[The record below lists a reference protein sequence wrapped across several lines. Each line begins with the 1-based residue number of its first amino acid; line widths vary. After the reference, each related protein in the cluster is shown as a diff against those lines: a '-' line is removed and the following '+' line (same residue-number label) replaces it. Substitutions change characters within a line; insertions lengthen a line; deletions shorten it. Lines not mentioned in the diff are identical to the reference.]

1 MNSEFPSGGAPPEED
16 YDKMPIEDRLASK
29 VWKAR
34 VSAYTTLSATFA
46 RTPSDTDPA
55 FRPYTRDPTLLKG
68 MATDSNAVA
77 QEKGVEA
84 VRAFVEFGG
93 AAAGKTREVVLPAL
107 VDKCY
112 GSARAGTKKAAIECT
127 LLFVEM
133 EDVMGSEGPVTD
145 VCNGLSAKLPKLVA
159 TCVTALKEMILHFGP
174 KQVSPRPILK
184 VLPNIFSHAD
194 KTVRAEGSALAVE
207 LHRWIGPA
215 LEPTIDQ
222 LKDIQAKEL
231 RALFEE
237 ADKASSGKP
246 TPTRYLTSER
256 AAAEA
261 ASAQRAAG
269 AEGGGADGDA
279 GDDNDADA
287 AALDF
292 VEPLDAFKH
301 KDWPR
306 DFDGMVGSTKWQ
318 ERKETLETAKNIL
331 ASNPKL
337 NPDHSYD
344 GFIEALVL
352 RLTKDVNINVVM
364 EACGCIEAAAKGLRT
379 SGAFGKY
386 REKVMPP
393 LLEKCKEKKA
403 STVEVLAR
411 TLDAV
416 FQTVSISDVLEDVFT
431 FSKHKNPNVK
441 TESIR
446 FLVRCLRTTR
456 TPPGKA
462 EIKPIADALVAASGD
477 GSADVREAGFQG
489 LGTLMKLI
497 GERAMTPYM
506 EALDDLKKPKVME
519 EFAKATV
526 KAKMTSAAPARAPPA
541 AAPPAVPPKGPPARL
556 LAKKP
561 PTSSGKENFNPASA
575 PEAASAPPPLPAKTP
590 ARLAA
595 VKKPPALSASASA
608 KKPAPA
614 AAAPPSKGA
623 GKMAAAATEP
633 VKLRFPPEVAEERAA
648 ELIPAN
654 LREALASGVWKERLQ
669 GAQDF
674 ATWLDGVKD
683 TVESE
688 IIVRALAKSPG
699 WKESNFQVLSE
710 VYKILRLLADG
721 CPTFGRASIA
731 LSIQPLCEKLG
742 DIKLKGPAG
751 ETLTLY
757 AEKTSFGF
765 VLAQAFGPLSSLKA
779 PKAIADSLLWI
790 ESNLLEFG
798 TSGVDLRSLIEFLLT
813 CLKNSNAAVRTN
825 ATKVFGTLARFVG
838 GAVTTFLGDINPQ
851 LRSTL
856 DGEIEKAASNPAPAP
871 TRFSAENQAAASS
884 GGGGAGG
891 AGAAAAD
898 DALDDLIPRVDLD
911 KLVSSSMV
919 SKLGDANWKERKEA
933 CEDIQAILQAN
944 QRLKPNLSDL
954 TVPLRQRCA
963 DSNISVRTLSLDI
976 IAKIATGMNKGF
988 EPHARG
994 FAAPVVQVLADAK
1007 APIRAAATATLTA
1020 MAEQVG
1026 VAPLISG
1033 MASVLDSKAAN
1044 PMLKQD
1050 LFTWLGEWFNT
1061 HPPEKVD
1068 LAPLA
1073 QAAVLCLDDKL
1084 AAVRKASQ
1092 SVLPFIISSA
1102 GYKVVMAQ
1110 TSQLKAAS
1118 RNSVVPMIDAA
1129 KAQAAPSAPAAAP
1142 APVAKPTKT
1151 AASAAL
1157 PRATTPIASRAASPG
1172 PTASPRTSI
1181 ARPGMLKAPGS
1192 LTGRTLAKPT
1202 GGIPRA
1208 GSVSA
1213 SSDAPSAVP
1222 TFKSRLGGGLKR
1234 PTSMAPP
1241 AASAPAPQASGSKA
1255 PPFLSADPK
1264 FKAAREKS
1272 FGRGPNWISA
1282 EGTPRPELVS
1292 TLAQQCDHH
1301 CDPSFMAML
1310 FSKDHNNDR
1319 DFMAALSLLFDYISN
1334 PAFAE
1339 EEYDMS
1345 THETVGRIVANSDL
1359 IFKYIAIR
1367 ITDNN
1372 TSISLK
1378 CLDVLGSLIELLQTE
1393 QYHMSDYEAN
1403 CLLPCI
1409 ISRFGDPKFRDRIRE
1424 IFRSVT
1430 FVFPPSKLLQ
1440 HFLDDGL
1447 PSKNAK
1453 VRTECLTELGHL
1465 FSKNGLQVCTPSKV
1479 LPVIAK
1485 QISDRDASV
1494 RTAAL
1499 LCLGEAYKICGEDI
1513 WKLVGSLPP
1522 KEMSLLEERL
1532 KRTSVPTKP
1541 NGAATPST
1549 PPRSRASMLPVSPP
1563 GAAPGAAPRSSIAA
1577 GSKLARPGSMI
1588 GAPPGLA
1595 TATARSRL
1603 PGAGHV
1609 RRESGIAAP
1618 GAISR
1623 RSVSGE
1629 GGPGASNGSLPQPRA
1644 RAPPV
1649 AQRSEH
1655 VAEEPEEEGDLLEDG
1670 EDVIAELSL
1679 EQVINEVLSQDPDRS
1694 VLALKQIERDIK
1706 DTAPQLPD
1714 VVDALVVVI
1723 GKQIHRSFSQDK
1735 DNAELERLRK
1745 HLLVTGTSI
1754 FDANRLWDDR
1764 TLGSFVNR
1772 TALIPLLT
1780 ELLQRMIDL
1789 SPSKEDTAQ
1798 MYCKYLNIIV
1808 LRSFSA
1814 CNLNTLLGACLE
1826 MLAQATEDMRE
1837 LDSELLKKRSK
1848 FAELVIKCLWKITKR
1863 LPDALKQDLIG
1874 PQQLLVD
1881 VEAFLQAVPPAEWKR
1896 RAADQIALQDL
1907 PLRTVKVIL
1916 THFSQN
1922 LKDQALGYVEALPN
1936 AENSFVYS
1944 YLMRMMSMDDQQGE
1958 RGSTDD
1964 IMDDVGVVEEASV
1977 HKPGPA
1983 GHHHARASMG
1993 GANGGGADSDESINA
2008 ELRAIFERISNKNE
2022 SRQGIR
2028 DLYEFSKRY
2037 PQRQAS
2043 IDRSLE
2049 ATGSIFQRYIRRA
2062 LANHAAEDGDGGA
2075 DLTRDPS
2082 RDSVMA
2088 GLGQRDSRLTTTSGR
2103 SSVYGGEASSVAGSQ
2118 QPGNSS
2124 TLTGSTVVRSSLY
2137 GDDHQS
2143 SSSNGGGGGGG
2154 GGVATASASDA
2165 ARSPTQSPPRSS
2177 ATRDR
2182 MEELRARFRQA
2193 TNGTSASSRT
2203 GSSEHGGEL

>member
-1 MNSEFPSGGAPPEED
+1 MNSEFPSGAPPPEED

-34 VSAYTTLSATFA
+34 VSAYTTLSAAFA

-77 QEKGVEA
+77 QEKGAEA

-93 AAAGKTREVVLPAL
+93 AGAGKTREVVLPAL

-127 LLFVEM
+127 LLYVEM

-159 TCVTALKEMILHFGP
+159 TCVTVLKEMIQNFGP
-174 KQVSPRPILK
+174 KQVSPKPILK
-184 VLPNIFSHAD
+184 VLPNIMAHAD

-207 LHRWIGPA
+207 LHRWIGAA
-215 LEPTIDQ
+215 LGPTIDQ

-237 ADKASSGKP
+237 ADKAGAGKP
-246 TPTRYLTSER
+246 SPTRYLISER
-256 AAAEA
+256 AKAEA
-261 ASAQRAAG
+261 AAATAAAAADGG
-269 AEGGGADGDA
+269 AEDADDQGGAD
-279 GDDNDADA
+279 ADA
-287 AALDF
+287 FDF
-292 VEPLDAFKH
+292 AEPLDAFSH

-306 DFDGMVGSTKWQ
+306 ELDSMVSSTKWQ
-318 ERKETLETAKNIL
+318 ERKECLEAARKVL
-331 ASNPKL
+331 SSNPKL
-337 NPDHSYD
+337 KPDHAYD
-344 GFIEALVL
+344 SFVEALVL
-352 RLTKDVNINVVM
+352 RITKDVNINVVM

-379 SGAFGKY
+379 QGGFGKY
-386 REKVMPP
+386 RDKVMPP

-416 FQTVSISDVLEDVFT
+416 FQTVSISDILEDVFA

-456 TPPGKA
+456 TPPSKS

-506 EALDDLKKPKVME
+506 ESLDDLKKPKVME

-526 KAKMTSAAPARAPPA
+526 KAKMGGAAPARAPPA
-541 AAPPAVPPKGPPARL
+541 AASVPAASKGPPARL

-561 PTSSGKENFNPASA
+561 PAPIGKENITPASA
-575 PEAASAPPPLPAKTP
+575 DNDTPPPPPPKPVARPA
-590 ARLAA
+590 AI
-595 VKKPPALSASASA
+595 KKPPALSSTSAAA
-608 KKPAPA
+608 KKPAA
-614 AAAPPSKGA
+614 AAAPAKAGGKGT
-623 GKMAAAATEP
+623 AAATEP
-633 VKLRFPPEVAEERAA
+633 VKFRFPPEAAEERAA
-648 ELIPAN
+648 ELIPKN
-654 LREALASGVWKERLQ
+654 IQEALASGVWKERLQ

-674 ATWLDGVKD
+674 ATWLDGEKD

-710 VYKILRLLADG
+710 VYKILRLLAEG

-751 ETLTLY
+751 ETLVTY

-765 VLAQAFGPLSSLKA
+765 VLAQALAPLSALKA

-790 ESNLLEFG
+790 DANLLEFG
-798 TSGVDLRSLIEFLLT
+798 TSGVDLKSLIEFLLS
-813 CLKNSNAAVRTN
+813 CLKNSNAVVRTN
-825 ATKVFGTLARFVG
+825 ATKVFGNLARFVG

-851 LRSTL
+851 LRTTL
-856 DGEIEKAASNPAPAP
+856 EAEVEKAASNPAPAP
-871 TRFSAENQAAASS
+871 TRFGAEAQAAASA
-884 GGGGAGG
+884 GGPSGG

-911 KLVSSSMV
+911 RLVTSGMIA
-919 SKLGDANWKERKEA
+919 KLGDANWKERKEA

-954 TVPLRQRCA
+954 VVPLRQRCA

-976 IAKIATGMNKGF
+976 IGKIATGMNKGF
-988 EPHARG
+988 ENHARG

-1007 APIRAAATATLTA
+1007 APIRAAATATLSA

-1026 VAPLISG
+1026 VAPLVAG

-1050 LFTWLGEWFNT
+1050 LFTWLGEWFGE
-1061 HPPEKVD
+1061 HPPEKID

-1073 QAAVLCLDDKL
+1073 LGAVLCLDDKL
-1084 AAVRKASQ
+1084 AAVRKAAQ
-1092 SVLPFIISSA
+1092 SVLPFIIASA
-1102 GYKVVMAQ
+1102 GYKTVMSH
-1110 TSQLKAAS
+1110 TSGLKAAS
-1118 RNSVVPMIDAA
+1118 RNTVVPMIDAA
-1129 KAQAAPSAPAAAP
+1129 NALAAPAAAP
-1142 APVAKPTKT
+1142 AARPKPS
-1151 AASAAL
+1151 AVAAL
-1157 PRATTPIASRAASPG
+1157 PRATTPSAARAQSPA
-1172 PTASPRTSI
+1172 PVASPRTSI
-1181 ARPGMLKAPGS
+1181 ARPGTLKAPGS
-1192 LTGRTLAKPT
+1192 LTGRTLVKPSA
-1202 GGIPRA
+1202 GIPRA
-1208 GSVSA
+1208 SSQNSVAESA
-1213 SSDAPSAVP
+1213 SAVP
-1222 TFKSRLGGGLKR
+1222 TFKSRLAGGLKR
-1234 PTSMAPP
+1234 STSMAPP
-1241 AASAPAPQASGSKA
+1241 AASAAVPAASGSKA

-1264 FKAAREKS
+1264 FKAAREKA

-1282 EGTPRPELVS
+1282 EGTARPELVS
-1292 TLAQQCDHH
+1292 ALAQQCDHH

-1319 DFMAALSLLFDYISN
+1319 DFLAALFLLNDYISN

-1345 THETVGRIVANSDL
+1345 PTETVGRVVANSDL
-1359 IFKYIAIR
+1359 IFKYTAIR
-1367 ITDNN
+1367 FTDNN

-1378 CLDVLGSLIELLQTE
+1378 CLDVLGSLFELLQSE
-1393 QYHMSDYEAN
+1393 QYHMTEYEAN
-1403 CLLPCI
+1403 CLLPCM
-1409 ISRFGDPKFRDRIRE
+1409 ISRFGDAKFRDRTRE
-1424 IFRSVT
+1424 IFRSLT
-1430 FVFPPSKLLQ
+1430 FVFPPSKFLQ
-1440 HFLDDGL
+1440 HLLEDGL

-1453 VRTECLTELGHL
+1453 VRTECLTEIGHL
-1465 FSKNGLQVCTPSKV
+1465 FSKNGLQVCTPGKV

-1499 LCLGEAYKICGEDI
+1499 LSLGEAYKICSEDI
-1513 WKLVGSLPP
+1513 WGFVGKLPP

-1532 KRTSVPTKP
+1532 KRTSVPVKA
-1541 NGAATPST
+1541 NGAAPST
-1549 PPRSRASMLPVSPP
+1549 PPRKRIGMLPTSPTSAAP
-1563 GAAPGAAPRSSIAA
+1563 GAGAAPRSSIA
-1577 GSKLARPGSMI
+1577 GPSKLAKPASMI
-1588 GAPPGLA
+1588 GAPSGLPSA
-1595 TATARSRL
+1595 AGRSRL
-1603 PGAGHV
+1603 PGSGMGHV

-1618 GAISR
+1618 GGIAR
-1623 RSVSGE
+1623 RSASGE
-1629 GGPGASNGSLPQPRA
+1629 GGPAAIPQPRMKSPA
-1644 RAPPV
+1644 APV
-1649 AQRSEH
+1649 ATNGHNDGGVEDH
-1655 VAEEPEEEGDLLEDG
+1655 FDG
-1670 EDVIAELSL
+1670 EQEDNDPIADLSL
-1679 EQVINEVLSQDPDRS
+1679 DQMINEVHSQDPDRS
-1694 VLALKQIERDIK
+1694 VAALKQIEREIK
-1706 DTAPQLPD
+1706 ETAPQLPD

-1723 GKQIHRSFSQDK
+1723 GKQVHRSFSQDK
-1735 DNAELERLRK
+1735 DNADLERLRK

-1780 ELLQRMIDL
+1780 ELLQRMIEL
-1789 SPSKEDTAQ
+1789 SPSKDDTAQ

-1837 LDSELLKKRSK
+1837 LGPELLKKRAK

-1922 LKDQALGYVEALPN
+1922 LKDEALGYVEALPN

-1944 YLMRMMSMDDQQGE
+1944 YLMRIMSIDDQQGGG
-1958 RGSTDD
+1958 GSTDD
-1964 IMDDVGVVEEASV
+1964 IIDDVATMDDASMQRSNAGVTRHQSQSS
-1977 HKPGPA
+1977 
-1983 GHHHARASMG
+1983 RASLG
-1993 GANGGGADSDESINA
+1993 STTGENEESINA
-2008 ELRAIFERISNKNE
+2008 ELRAIFEKISNKNE

-2028 DLYEFSKRY
+2028 DLYEFQKRY
-2037 PQRQAS
+2037 PHRQAS

-2062 LANHAAEDGDGGA
+2062 LANHAAEDGDHAG

-2082 RDSVMA
+2082 RDSAA
-2088 GLGQRDSRLTTTSGR
+2088 GSQRDSRITTTSGR
-2103 SSVYGGEASSVAGSQ
+2103 SSAYGASEGAPISGL
-2118 QPGNSS
+2118 PGHINK
-2124 TLTGSTVVRSSLY
+2124 RSSIY
-2137 GDDHQS
+2137 GDDHG
-2143 SSSNGGGGGGG
+2143 SSNGAY
-2154 GGVATASASDA
+2154 VASDMTPTKSSTSNGSA
-2165 ARSPTQSPPRSS
+2165 ATSPSRPS
-2177 ATRDR
+2177 ATTAR

-2193 TNGTSASSRT
+2193 TNGSSASSRN
-2203 GSSEHGGEL
+2203 GSSDLGADS

>member
-1 MNSEFPSGGAPPEED
+1 MNSEFPSGAPPAEED

-34 VSAYTTLSATFA
+34 VSAYASLSSAFA

-68 MATDSNAVA
+68 MASDSNAVA

-93 AAAGKTREVVLPAL
+93 AQAGKTREVVLPAL
-107 VDKCY
+107 VDKCF

-127 LLFVEM
+127 LLYVEM
-133 EDVMGSEGPVTD
+133 EDVVGSEGPVTD
-145 VCNGLSAKLPKLVA
+145 VCNGLSAKQPKLVA
-159 TCVTALKEMILHFGP
+159 TCVTALKEMILNFGP
-174 KQVSPRPILK
+174 KQVSPKPILK
-184 VLPNIFSHAD
+184 ILPNIFSHAD
-194 KTVRAEGSALAVE
+194 KTVRAEGSTLAVE
-207 LHRWIGPA
+207 LHRWIGAA
-215 LEPTIDQ
+215 LEPTIDK

-237 ADKASSGKP
+237 ADKADSAKP
-246 TPTRYLTSER
+246 KPTRYLISER

-261 ASAQRAAG
+261 ASAAAANGDG
-269 AEGGGADGDA
+269 AGGDA
-279 GDDNDADA
+279 GAGDDKANEEADA
-287 AALDF
+287 FDF
-292 VEPLDAFKH
+292 AEPLDAFGH

-306 DFDGMVGSTKWQ
+306 DFDTMVASSKWQ
-318 ERKETLETAKNIL
+318 ERKETLEAARTVL
-331 ASNPKL
+331 SSNPKL
-337 NPDHSYD
+337 KSDNSYD
-344 GFIEALVL
+344 SFVEALVL
-352 RLTKDVNINVVM
+352 RLTKDVNINVVL
-364 EACGCIEAAAKGLRT
+364 EACGCIEAAAKGLRAK
-379 SGAFGKY
+379 GGFGKY
-386 REKVMPP
+386 REKVMSP

-403 STVEVLAR
+403 SAVEVLAR

-416 FQTVSISDVLEDVFT
+416 FQTVTISEVLEDVFT

-456 TPPGKA
+456 TSPGKA

-477 GSADVREAGFQG
+477 GNADVREAGFQG

-506 EALDDLKKPKVME
+506 ESLDDLKKPKVME
-519 EFAKATV
+519 EYAKAEV
-526 KAKMTSAAPARAPPA
+526 KAKMGTAAPARAAPAAAPAAKGPPARVAAKKPPTIGKENVKPSAAQDDGDPPPLPAKPPSRLVPAKKPA
-541 AAPPAVPPKGPPARL
+541 AAPPAV
-556 LAKKP
+556 KK
-561 PTSSGKENFNPASA
+561 T
-575 PEAASAPPPLPAKTP
+575 
-590 ARLAA
+590 
-595 VKKPPALSASASA
+595 
-608 KKPAPA
+608 A
-614 AAAPPSKGA
+614 AAAAMPAASKGGKSAA
-623 GKMAAAATEP
+623 GAMEP
-633 VKLRFPPEVAEERAA
+633 VKFRFPPEAAEEKAA

-674 ATWLDGVKD
+674 ATWLDGEKES
-683 TVESE
+683 VESE

-710 VYKILRLLADG
+710 VYRILRILAEG

-731 LSIQPLCEKLG
+731 LSITPLCEKLG

-751 ETLTLY
+751 ETLTVF

-765 VLAQAFGPLSSLKA
+765 VLAQAFGPLSALKA
-779 PKAIADSLLWI
+779 PKPIADSLLWI
-790 ESNLLEFG
+790 EANLLEFG
-798 TSGVDLRSLIEFLLT
+798 TNGVDLRSLIEFLLG

-838 GAVTTFLGDINPQ
+838 GAVTTFLADINPQ
-851 LRSTL
+851 LRTTL
-856 DGEIEKAASNPAPAP
+856 DAEIEKAASNPAPAP
-871 TRFSAENQAAASS
+871 TRFGAENQAAAP
-884 GGGGAGG
+884 AGG
-891 AGAAAAD
+891 AAGASKGGGD

-911 KLVSSSMV
+911 RLVSSGTV
-919 SKLGDANWKERKEA
+919 AKLGDSNWKERKEA

-954 TVPLRQRCA
+954 AVPLKQRCA
-963 DSNISVRTLSLDI
+963 DSNVSVRTSSLDI

-988 EPHARG
+988 DTHARG

-1007 APIRAAATATLTA
+1007 APIRAAATSTLTA

-1026 VAPLISG
+1026 VAPLIAG
-1033 MASVLDSKAAN
+1033 MSSVLDSKAAN

-1050 LFTWLGEWFNT
+1050 LFTWLGEWFAE
-1061 HPPEKVD
+1061 HPPEKID

-1073 QAAVLCLDDKL
+1073 QGAVLCLDDKL
-1084 AAVRKASQ
+1084 AAVRKAAQ
-1092 SVLPFIISSA
+1092 SVLPFIISSV
-1102 GYKVVMAQ
+1102 GYKAVVAQ

-1118 RNSVVPMIDAA
+1118 RNSVIPMIDAA
-1129 KAQAAPSAPAAAP
+1129 KAQAAPAAP
-1142 APVAKPTKT
+1142 APT
-1151 AASAAL
+1151 AAAPKVARSAAPAGL
-1157 PRATTPIASRAASPG
+1157 SRATTPSASRAQSPA
-1172 PTASPRTSI
+1172 PVASPRTSI
-1181 ARPGMLKAPGS
+1181 ARPGTLKAPGS
-1192 LTGRTLAKPT
+1192 LTGRSLAKPSS
-1202 GGIPRA
+1202 GLARPASQMA
-1208 GSVSA
+1208 GA
-1213 SSDAPSAVP
+1213 ETPSAVP

-1234 PTSMAPP
+1234 STVVAPP
-1241 AASAPAPQASGSKA
+1241 AASTAASQANSGSKA

-1264 FKAAREKS
+1264 YKAAREKA
-1272 FGRGPNWISA
+1272 FGRGLNWINA
-1282 EGTPRPELVS
+1282 DGTPRPELVTALS
-1292 TLAQQCDHH
+1292 QQCDHH
-1301 CDPSFMAML
+1301 CDPGYMAML
-1310 FSKDHNNDR
+1310 FSKDHNSDR
-1319 DFMAALSLLFDYISN
+1319 DFMAALSLSLDYISN

-1345 THETVGRIVANSDL
+1345 TQETVGRVVANSDL

-1367 ITDNN
+1367 MTDNN

-1378 CLDVLGSLIELLQTE
+1378 CLDVLAALVELLQTE
-1393 QYHMSDYEAN
+1393 QYHMSEYEAN
-1403 CLLPCI
+1403 CLLPCM

-1424 IFRSVT
+1424 IFRSLT

-1440 HFLDDGL
+1440 HFLEDGL

-1453 VRTECLTELGHL
+1453 VRTECLTELGYL
-1465 FSKNGLQVCTPSKV
+1465 FSKNGLQVCTPGKV

-1513 WKLVGSLPP
+1513 WKLAGSLPA

-1541 NGAATPST
+1541 NGGPPST
-1549 PPRSRASMLPVSPP
+1549 PPRNRGSMLPTSPTA
-1563 GAAPGAAPRSSIAA
+1563 GISAPRASIAA
-1577 GSKLARPGSMI
+1577 GSKLARPASMI
-1588 GAPPGLA
+1588 GGPSGLPSA
-1595 TATARSRL
+1595 AARSRL
-1603 PGAGHV
+1603 PGAGTHV

-1618 GAISR
+1618 GAIAR

-1629 GGPGASNGSLPQPRA
+1629 GGPSGTTNGSFPAPKSRI
-1644 RAPPV
+1644 APPV
-1649 AQRSEH
+1649 QEREEVLEEQDDATVYDDDDH
-1655 VAEEPEEEGDLLEDG
+1655 VSDMT
-1670 EDVIAELSL
+1670 L

-1694 VLALKQIERDIK
+1694 VSALKQVEREIK
-1706 DTAPQLPD
+1706 ETAPQLPD

-1723 GKQIHRSFSQDK
+1723 GKQVHRSFSQDK
-1735 DNAELERLRK
+1735 DNADLERLRK
-1745 HLLVTGTSI
+1745 HLLVTGTSV

-1789 SPSKEDTAQ
+1789 SPSKDDTAQ

-1826 MLAQATEDMRE
+1826 MLAQATEDMRDLSE
-1837 LDSELLKKRSK
+1837 ELLAKRAK

-1863 LPDALKQDLIG
+1863 LPDALNQDLIG

-1896 RAADQIALQDL
+1896 RATDQVALQDL

-1916 THFSQN
+1916 THFAQN

-1944 YLMRMMSMDDQQGE
+1944 YLMRMLSMEDQHGDRASADDG
-1958 RGSTDD
+1958 
-1964 IMDDVGVVEEASV
+1964 IDDVGVVEDASIQR
-1977 HKPGPA
+1977 PA
-1983 GHHHARASMG
+1983 PGHHHG
-1993 GANGGGADSDESINA
+1993 GHKSRSSISSVAGGGEQEESINA

-2028 DLYEFSKRY
+2028 DLYDFSKRY

-2062 LANHAAEDGDGGA
+2062 LANHAAEDGDGGG

-2082 RDSVMA
+2082 RDSAMA
-2088 GLGQRDSRLTTTSGR
+2088 GQRDSRFTATSGR
-2103 SSVYGGEASSVAGSQ
+2103 SSVFGGTDASSVSGQAAAPTRASMYGDSDH
-2118 QPGNSS
+2118 GMALNGSS
-2124 TLTGSTVVRSSLY
+2124 TDSTA
-2137 GDDHQS
+2137 GD
-2143 SSSNGGGGGGG
+2143 
-2154 GGVATASASDA
+2154 VARHSDLV
-2165 ARSPTQSPPRSS
+2165 SPVGSPPRPSV
-2177 ATRDR
+2177 TKDR
-2182 MEELRARFRQA
+2182 MEELRARFRQPSS
-2193 TNGTSASSRT
+2193 NGTASRSRA
-2203 GSSEHGGEL
+2203 GSSEFGGN

>member
-1 MNSEFPSGGAPPEED
+1 MNSEFPSGAPPAEED
-16 YDKMPIEDRLASK
+16 YDKMSIEDRLASK
-29 VWKAR
+29 IWKAR
-34 VSAYTTLSATFA
+34 VSAYTSLSSAFA

-68 MATDSNAVA
+68 MASDSNAVA

-84 VRAFVEFGG
+84 VRSFVEYGG
-93 AAAGKTREVVLPAL
+93 AQAGKTREVVLPAL

-127 LLFVEM
+127 LRYVEM
-133 EDVMGSEGPVTD
+133 EDVMGSEGAVTD
-145 VCNGLSAKLPKLVA
+145 VCNGLNAKQPKLVA
-159 TCVTALKEMILHFGP
+159 TCVTALKEMILNYGP
-174 KQVSPRPILK
+174 KQVSPKPILK

-194 KTVRAEGSALAVE
+194 KTVRAEGSTLAVE
-207 LHRWIGPA
+207 LHRWIGAA
-215 LEPTIDQ
+215 LEPTIDK

-237 ADKASSGKP
+237 ADKADSGKP
-246 TPTRYLTSER
+246 KPARYLTSER

-261 ASAQRAAG
+261 ASAAAATDG
-269 AEGGGADGDA
+269 AGGDGSA
-279 GDDNDADA
+279 GDDKATEEADA
-287 AALDF
+287 FDF
-292 VEPLDAFKH
+292 AEPLDAFSH
-301 KDWPR
+301 KDWPG
-306 DFDGMVGSTKWQ
+306 DFDEKVASSKWQ
-318 ERKETLETAKNIL
+318 ERKETLEKARTVL
-331 ASNPKL
+331 SSNPKL
-337 NPDHSYD
+337 KPDNRYD
-344 GFIEALVL
+344 NFVEAVVL
-352 RLTKDVNINVVM
+352 RVTKDVNINVVL
-364 EACGCIEAAAKGLRT
+364 EACGCIEAAAKGLRAK
-379 SGAFGKY
+379 GGFGKY
-386 REKVMPP
+386 REKVMSP

-403 STVEVLAR
+403 TAVEVLAR

-416 FQTVSISDVLEDVFT
+416 FQTVTISEILEDVFT

-462 EIKPIADALVAASGD
+462 EIKPIAEALVAASAD

-506 EALDDLKKPKVME
+506 ESLDDLKKPKVME
-519 EFAKATV
+519 EFAKAEV
-526 KAKMTSAAPARAPPA
+526 KAKMGSAAPARAPPA
-541 AAPPAVPPKGPPARL
+541 APASNGPPARL
-556 LAKKP
+556 AAKKA
-561 PTSSGKENFNPASA
+561 PTIGKENVKPSSA
-575 PEAASAPPPLPAKTP
+575 QRGADSPPPALPP
-590 ARLAA
+590 
-595 VKKPPALSASASA
+595 KPPARSMPT
-608 KKPAPA
+608 KKPVAAPAAIKKPA
-614 AAAPPSKGA
+614 AAAAAVPKG
-623 GKMAAAATEP
+623 GKGAAAATEP
-633 VKLRFPPEVAEERAA
+633 VKYRFPPEAAEERAA
-648 ELIPAN
+648 ELIPASV
-654 LREALASGVWKERLQ
+654 REELASSVWKERLQ
-669 GAQDF
+669 GAQNF
-674 ATWLDGVKD
+674 ATWLEAEKESI
-683 TVESE
+683 ESE

-710 VYKILRLLADG
+710 VYRILRILADG

-731 LSIQPLCEKLG
+731 LSIQPLCDKLG

-765 VLAQAFGPLSSLKA
+765 VLAQAFAPLSALKA
-779 PKAIADSLLWI
+779 PKPIADSLVWI
-790 ESNLLEFG
+790 EANLLEFG
-798 TSGVDLRSLIEFLLT
+798 TGGVDLRSLIEHLLA
-813 CLKNSNAAVRTN
+813 CLKNSNAGVRTN
-825 ATKVFGTLARFVG
+825 ATKAFGTLARFVG
-838 GAVTTFLGDINPQ
+838 GAVTTFLTDINPQ
-851 LRSTL
+851 LRTIL
-856 DGEIEKAASNPAPAP
+856 DSEIEKAAGNPAPPP
-871 TRFSAENQAAASS
+871 TRFGAENQGAAPT
-884 GGGGAGG
+884 GGAGG
-891 AGAAAAD
+891 ASKGGGD

-911 KLVSSSMV
+911 RLVSSAMV
-919 SKLGDANWKERKEA
+919 AKLGDANWKERKEA
-933 CEDIQAILQAN
+933 CEDIHAILQAH

-954 TVPLRQRCA
+954 AVPLKQRCA

-988 EPHARG
+988 DTHARG

-1026 VAPLISG
+1026 IAPLVAG
-1033 MASVLDSKAAN
+1033 MSSVLDSKAAN

-1050 LFTWLGEWFNT
+1050 LFTWLGEWLNG
-1061 HPPEKVD
+1061 HPPEKID
-1068 LAPLA
+1068 FAPLA
-1073 QAAVLCLDDKL
+1073 QGAVLCLDDKL
-1084 AAVRKASQ
+1084 AAVKKASQ
-1092 SVLPFIISSA
+1092 SVLPFIISSV
-1102 GYKVVMAQ
+1102 GYKAVVAQ

-1118 RNSVVPMIDAA
+1118 RNTVIPLIDAA
-1129 KAQAAPSAPAAAP
+1129 NAQATPSAPSSAP
-1142 APVAKPTKT
+1142 APKATKPGAPT
-1151 AASAAL
+1151 AIA
-1157 PRATTPIASRAASPG
+1157 RATTPSASRTQSPA
-1172 PTASPRTSI
+1172 PMASPRTSI
-1181 ARPGMLKAPGS
+1181 ARPGTLKAPGT
-1192 LTGRTLAKPT
+1192 LAGRLLAKPS
-1202 GGIPRA
+1202 A
-1208 GSVSA
+1208 GLIRPPSQLASA
-1213 SSDAPSAVP
+1213 ETPSAVP

-1234 PTSMAPP
+1234 PTSVAPP
-1241 AASAPAPQASGSKA
+1241 SIPPSASQSSSGSKA

-1264 FKAAREKS
+1264 FKAAREKA
-1272 FGRGPNWISA
+1272 FGRGLNWIGA
-1282 EGTPRPELVS
+1282 EGSPRPELVAALS
-1292 TLAQQCDHH
+1292 QQCDHH
-1301 CDPSFMAML
+1301 CDSGFMAML

-1319 DFMAALSLLFDYISN
+1319 DFMAALSLSLDYISN

-1345 THETVGRIVANSDL
+1345 PQETVGRVVANSDL
-1359 IFKYIAIR
+1359 IFKYIAVR
-1367 ITDNN
+1367 MTDNN

-1378 CLDVLGSLIELLQTE
+1378 CLDVLAALVELLQTE
-1393 QYHMSDYEAN
+1393 QYHMSEYEAN
-1403 CLLPCI
+1403 CLLPCM

-1424 IFRSVT
+1424 IFRSLT

-1453 VRTECLTELGHL
+1453 VRTECLTEFGYL
-1465 FSKNGLQVCTPSKV
+1465 FSKNGLQVCTPGKV

-1513 WKLVGSLPP
+1513 WKLVGTLAP

-1532 KRTSVPTKP
+1532 KRTSVPAKP
-1541 NGAATPST
+1541 NGAAPST
-1549 PPRSRASMLPVSPP
+1549 PPRSRHSMLPQSPTA
-1563 GAAPGAAPRSSIAA
+1563 AAPGARSTIAT

-1588 GAPPGLA
+1588 GGPSGLPSA
-1595 TATARSRL
+1595 AARSRL
-1603 PGAGHV
+1603 PGAGTASV

-1618 GAISR
+1618 GAIAR
-1623 RSVSGE
+1623 RSISGE
-1629 GGPGASNGSLPQPRA
+1629 SGISGSNIAMPPPKS
-1644 RAPPV
+1644 RAPPPM
-1649 AQRSEH
+1649 
-1655 VAEEPEEEGDLLEDG
+1655 EETEEVQEDDEDEETLFGDDDAVG
-1670 EDVIAELSL
+1670 RMSL
-1679 EQVINEVLSQDPDRS
+1679 EQVINEVLSQDSERS
-1694 VLALKQIERDIK
+1694 VAALKQIERDIK
-1706 DTAPQLPD
+1706 EQASQLPD

-1723 GKQIHRSFSQDK
+1723 GKQVHGSFSQDK
-1735 DNAELERLRK
+1735 DNDSLERLRK

-1754 FDANRLWDDR
+1754 FDTSRLWDDR

-1837 LDSELLKKRSK
+1837 LNEELLAKRAK

-1863 LPDALKQDLIG
+1863 LPDALNQDLIG

-1916 THFSQN
+1916 THFAQN

-1936 AENSFVYS
+1936 AESSFVYS
-1944 YLMRMMSMDDQQGE
+1944 YLMRMLSIEDQQGD
-1958 RGSTDD
+1958 RAANDD
-1964 IMDDVGVVEEASV
+1964 IIDDAGVGEDASIQR
-1977 HKPGPA
+1977 PA
-1983 GHHHARASMG
+1983 ANAGGARHGRHSSRASMS
-1993 GANGGGADSDESINA
+1993 AAGGGGGENEEAINV

-2062 LANHAAEDGDGGA
+2062 LANHAAEDGDGGG
-2075 DLTRDPS
+2075 DLTRDPA
-2082 RDSVMA
+2082 RDSA
-2088 GLGQRDSRLTTTSGR
+2088 LSGQRDSRMTATSGR
-2103 SSVYGGEASSVAGSQ
+2103 SSVFGGMDIAAPAAAAFVATTRNSAFGDSDPVSMANGAGADTESVAS
-2118 QPGNSS
+2118 P
-2124 TLTGSTVVRSSLY
+2124 
-2137 GDDHQS
+2137 
-2143 SSSNGGGGGGG
+2143 
-2154 GGVATASASDA
+2154 AT
-2165 ARSPTQSPPRSS
+2165 SPPRASV
-2177 ATRDR
+2177 ARDR
-2182 MEELRARFRQA
+2182 MEELRARFRQPSS
-2193 TNGTSASSRT
+2193 NGTRSRA
-2203 GSSEHGGEL
+2203 GSSDYGGNQGEHLP